1 LIRDQ
6 LRIAD
11 GDCLGHGVH
20 RLSGKLLGNIKR
32 AACAALAAAVV
43 VRQWRIT
50 RPTPLL
56 RLTWRRRAN
65 ARKSSLSSSA
75 GALVCSRFGQCLDKN
90 WQNVAGGNVLQIPS
104 DRLCKLNVGIE
115 FVDQLPDER
124 HVDRPCHDVDAVRA
138 DIGSDLNF
146 PDDDCF
152 FGKNTAAA

>member
-1 LIRDQ
+1 MF
-6 LRIAD
+6 
-11 GDCLGHGVH
+11 V
-20 RLSGKLLGNIKR
+20 SGEYPPL
-32 AACAALAAAVV
+32 
-43 VRQWRIT
+43 
-50 RPTPLL
+50 PLL
-56 RLTWRRRAN
+56 PLTLPRRRAN

-75 GALVCSRFGQCLDKN
+75 GALFCSRFGQCLDKN
-90 WQNVAGGNVLQIPS
+90 WQNVAGGNVLQIPG